1 MSDQYEHHDHRDQA
15 YGDAVGTD
23 EPFAAGYGPPPEQGG
38 YHDSDLMRPTAPGSR
53 GPTSG
58 RPRPAGERRHH
69 PVLIGL
75 AIFVVVVVVVVG
87 GLVWW
92 AKDQIRPGGKPGP
105 LVTVVIPKGASS
117 HQIGSILSA
126 DGVIHSGFLF
136 PYYAKVKGA
145 STMYPGTYRLAK
157 NESYASA
164 LTAIETGPPVVQD
177 RLVIPEGFTL
187 AQIAAAVA
195 KLPDVHVSAAQ
206 FTAAASSQVRSPY
219 EPAGV
224 DDLEGLLFPATYQV
238 TAGTS
243 ASALVQQM
251 VDAFDTDANQAG
263 LAAGAARLG
272 MTPYQLV
279 TVASMIEREAKR
291 PQDRGPIASVI
302 YNRLKARMPLGI
314 DATLLYGLH
323 TANAAVD
330 PQTPSPYNTR
340 LHTGLPPTPI
350 ANPGLAS
357 LSAAINPP
365 ATSYLYYAVTGPGG
379 QTSFASS
386 SAAFIQ
392 IEAKCRAQGYCG

>member
-1 MSDQYEHHDHRDQA
+1 MSDQYGDRGYRDHE
-15 YGDAVGTD
+15 YGESVGTD
-23 EPFAAGYGPPPEQGG
+23 DDPTAAGYRPPPAADGYDESDFAAAGPSSAGRGG
-38 YHDSDLMRPTAPGSR
+38 
-53 GPTSG
+53 G
-58 RPRPAGERRHH
+58 RHRRASEPRHH

-75 AIFVVVVVVVVG
+75 AIFVVVAVVVVG

-92 AKDQIRPGGKPGP
+92 AKNQIRPGGKPGP
-105 LVTVVIPKGASS
+105 LVTVVIPRGASS

-164 LTAIETGPPVVQD
+164 LTAIETGPPIVRD
-177 RLVIPEGFTL
+177 RLVVPEGFTL
-187 AQIAAAVA
+187 GQIAAAVA
-195 KLPDVHVSAAQ
+195 KLPDVRVSAAQ
-206 FTAAASSQVRSPY
+206 FEAAASGQVRSPY
-219 EPAGV
+219 EPAGAH
-224 DDLEGLLFPATYQV
+224 DLEGLLFPATYEV
-238 TAGTS
+238 TSGTS

-251 VDAFDTDANQAG
+251 VDAFDTNANQAG
-263 LAAGAARLG
+263 LAAGAARLA

-279 TVASMIEREAKR
+279 TVASMVEREAKR

-302 YNRLKARMPLGI
+302 YNRLKGGMPLGI

-323 TANAAVD
+323 TNNAAVD

-357 LSAAINPP
+357 LAAAINPP
-365 ATSYLYYAVTGPGG
+365 ATTYLYYAVTGPGG

-386 SAAFIQ
+386 SSAFTE
-392 IEAKCRAQGYCG
+392 IEAKCRAQGYCS